1 MGPPLRDDLPSRIT
15 ALEVQH
21 SQQLRQHEDNQ
32 RKFDEINDKLDI
44 LMQQSW
50 MQRGAYLMAVGMG
63 SVIGAVGHF
72 LFEKFK

>member
-1 MGPPLRDDLPSRIT
+1 MGPPRDDLPSRIT
-15 ALEVQH
+15 ALEVQYA
-21 SQQLRQHEDNQ
+21 QQQRQHEENL
-32 RKFDEINDKLDI
+32 RAFTAINGKLDE